1 MFPVLLDIDGAVTF
15 VEARGTS
22 RCNTQF
28 IHCGVETLL
37 SFTEKNPRLEGGKI
51 AIISPYSKQ
60 TSLWIK
66 ALARYPQLKGIQVI
80 TVNSFQGWEADYII
94 RDMTVSANAGGF
106 FQWLADA
113 KASVRLLDQT

>member
-1 MFPVLLDIDGAVTF
+1 VFPVLLDIDGAVTF